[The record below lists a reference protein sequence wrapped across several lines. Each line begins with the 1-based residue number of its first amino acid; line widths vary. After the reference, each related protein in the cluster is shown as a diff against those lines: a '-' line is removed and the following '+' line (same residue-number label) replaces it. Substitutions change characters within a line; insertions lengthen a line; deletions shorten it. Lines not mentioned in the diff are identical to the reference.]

1 MSTSMSTA
9 KRIFITGGASGLG
22 RALAARYQGA
32 GWRVAIGDVHDER
45 LQETARALHVG
56 HFRCDVRRVEDLE
69 HVAKALV
76 DTWGGVDVVVNNAGV
91 ASGGVMEDIPLEE
104 WARVVDINLMGVVRG
119 CKVFVPL
126 LKKQRSGHV
135 VNIASM
141 AGLMNLPRMST
152 YNATKAAVI
161 ALSETLRHE
170 LAEHGVG
177 VSVVCPSFFRTNLA
191 ESLASSASP
200 ETVSLT
206 QRWVTKNK
214 IGADAIADRV
224 YRAVA
229 RGDVHVLTHNDT
241 KVAWLVKRML
251 PYGVF
256 TRLVDSGS
264 KRILR
269 SRKPEAG

>member
-1 MSTSMSTA
+1 
-9 KRIFITGGASGLG
+9 
-22 RALAARYQGA
+22 
-32 GWRVAIGDVHDER
+32 
-45 LQETARALHVG
+45 
-56 HFRCDVRRVEDLE
+56 
-69 HVAKALV
+69 
-76 DTWGGVDVVVNNAGV
+76 
-91 ASGGVMEDIPLEE
+91 
-104 WARVVDINLMGVVRG
+104 MGVVRG